1 MSGVASM
8 ASPGNPGA
16 MRRRFSLTFPATE
29 LGTRAGVGIVT
40 RRLRQAGLTPERTA
54 EVEISLTEAV
64 NNVVEHAYA
73 GIGGGSVRVL
83 CRLRPDRLDIRIC
96 DTGRPLPANRLPP
109 GIAADVAVPRQDLPE
124 GGFGWFLI
132 RAFARDIRYHRCG
145 PCNHLS
151 LRFDV

>member
-1 MSGVASM
+1 MSSEQDRPVTLKIA
-8 ASPGNPGA
+8 
-16 MRRRFSLTFPATE
+16 FPSGE
-29 LGTRAGVGIVT
+29 MEV
-40 RRLRQAGLTPERTA
+40 RQALAELRRGLAPMELAPEDEGA
-54 EVEISLTEAV
+54 IELVLGEVL

-132 RAFARDIRYHRCG
+132 RAFARDIRYDRCG